1 MRENLEQQDTCDYDL
16 PCTDFYFHPSPR
28 KTELDTLRIQHLPV
42 SLTHRHISRKTLYC
56 TFSLTL
62 LTTLTQ
68 QFRCSSISCSFTYPK
83 NKKIDLKGWPFK
95 HNL

>member
-42 SLTHRHISRKTLYC
+42 SLTHRHISRKTLY
-56 TFSLTL
+56 L
-62 LTTLTQ
+62 LSYSYYHFDPTIPLLKYIM
-68 QFRCSSISCSFTYPK
+68 QFYLS
-83 NKKIDLKGWPFK
+83 KKQKDRS
-95 HNL
+95 